1 MKINHNNLLNIAFNI
16 AKINLGKTRLN
27 PSVGCI
33 IVKNN
38 SVISSGVTSL
48 NGRPHAEFNALNV
61 KKNFV
66 NSDMYVTM
74 EPCVH
79 HGLTQ
84 PCTDLII
91 KKGIKRV
98 FFCCYDVD
106 KRTARKSKKILNKKN
121 IIVIKKN
128 SNIFKDFYH
137 SYYLSKNKSKPL
149 IDAKVAISKDYYTIN
164 KNAQWITNK
173 LSRSRVHLIRSE
185 YDVIISTSK
194 TINEDNSLL
203 NCRLNGF
210 NNSKPDLIIIDINLK
225 IKNSLNLFKKINKR
239 KIFIITSVY
248 EKKKIEY
255 LNKFGVKIIFVD
267 HLKSKSDFIKL
278 FKTLKDLGY
287 NRLLVESGLIFL
299 NELLKKNFINN
310 LYMFQSAEKLK
321 KKGKNNASSKILQS
335 FKLNNKINVNLNG
348 DNLYKIRIR

>member
-27 PSVGCI
+27 PSVGCVV
-33 IVKNN
+33 VKNN

-61 KKNFV
+61 KKNFL

-98 FFCCYDVD
+98 FFCFYDVD
-106 KRTARKSKKILNKKN
+106 SRTARKSKNILNKKR
-121 IIVIKKN
+121 IFFVKKN
-128 SNIFKDFYH
+128 SKIFKDFYR
-137 SYYLSKNKSKPL
+137 SYYLLKSKSKLL

-194 TINEDNSLL
+194 TINKDNSLL

-210 NNSKPDLIIIDINLK
+210 NNNKPDLVIIDINLK
-225 IKNSLNLFKKINKR
+225 IKNSLSLFKKLNQR

-248 EKKKIEY
+248 KRKKIEH
-255 LNKFGVKIIFVD
+255 LKKKGVKLIFID
-267 HLKSKSDFIKL
+267 HLKSESDFIKL
-278 FKTLKDLGY
+278 FKILKKLGY

-310 LYMFQSAEKLK
+310 LYMFQAPVKLK
-321 KKGKNNASSKILQS
+321 KKGKNNDSSKILKS
-335 FKLNNKINVNLNG
+335 FKLNNKINVNLSG
-348 DNLYKIRIR
+348 DNLYKIKIR